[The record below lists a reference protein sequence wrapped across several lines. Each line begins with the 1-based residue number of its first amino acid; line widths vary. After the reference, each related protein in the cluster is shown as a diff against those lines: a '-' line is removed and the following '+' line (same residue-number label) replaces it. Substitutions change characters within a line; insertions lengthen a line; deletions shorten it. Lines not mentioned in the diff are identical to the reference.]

1 MVSDSLVSDQT
12 YVDNMNKVIENSL
25 ANYISNLNF

>member
-12 YVDNMNKVIENSL
+12 YVDNMNKVTENSL

>member
-12 YVDNMNKVIENSL
+12 YVDNMKKVIGNSL